1 MERVEPLAMSLTNL
15 RIAGK
20 LAVLSGAFAA
30 ILLVMAGIAG
40 WKARETDR
48 GIALSAE
55 ANEGVK
61 VAGRMHQTVLAMAIE
76 QYQLAREFNPRTL
89 AQTRTDLTA
98 LRRTVQERMAAIE
111 AMGGARRMQALAETR
126 RAYVAFDTALDAAL
140 AVGAASERAN
150 DWSPEASARF
160 ATAAAAAGQPL
171 DALRASLV
179 ALGDVA
185 DTVATEFEQAAQAAA
200 RQLTWL
206 MGLLA
211 ALGLAGTGFLGW
223 LIGARM
229 IGRPL
234 AASAGRLRALADGDT
249 DTAIP
254 FAGRRDEVGDI
265 AGAMAVFREK
275 LIASRAMQDAAGAE
289 AAAKAARADRVAALT
304 RGFETETAGV
314 VKTVAAAA
322 TEMEATASAMAGG
335 AEAAARQAG
344 TVRNA
349 AGEASAN
356 VQQVAAAAEELAASV
371 GEITRQMAESSR
383 MAGEAVSEAGRTR
396 AAVGSLSDKANRIG
410 EVVRLINEIAAQTNL
425 LALNATIE
433 AARAGEAGKGFA
445 VVASEVKS
453 LAAQTGRATEE
464 IAGQVQAVQGDTA
477 RVVAAIAA
485 MGQVIERINEIA
497 TAIAAAVE
505 QQGAATAE
513 IARNVNQAAQGTGTV
528 TASIAGVDEAAAQ
541 SGAAATQVQAAAR
554 ELSRGAEAL
563 RGQIDRFLD
572 QMRAA

>member
-1 MERVEPLAMSLTNL
+1 MSLTNL

-30 ILLVMAGIAG
+30 ILMVMAGIAG
-40 WKARETDR
+40 WQAREIDR
-48 GIALSAE
+48 GIAQAAA

-61 VAGRMHQTVLAMAIE
+61 IAARMHQNVLAMAIE
-76 QYQLAREFNPRTL
+76 RHQLDKDYNARTL
-89 AQTRTDLTA
+89 AQTRTDLA
-98 LRRTVQERMAAIE
+98 EIRRSVQERMTAIE
-111 AMGGARRMQALAETR
+111 ALGGVRRMQALAETR
-126 RAYVAFDTALDAAL
+126 RRYADFTAALDSAL
-140 AVGAASERAN
+140 AVAAASERGD
-150 DWSPEASARF
+150 DWSPEAAARF
-160 ATAAAAAGQPL
+160 AAAAVAMDRPL
-171 DALRASLV
+171 EELRASLV
-179 ALGDVA
+179 ALGEVA
-185 DTVATEFEQAAQAAA
+185 DTVATVSEQEAQASAL
-200 RQLTWL
+200 RLVWL

-211 ALGLAGTGFLGW
+211 ALGLTGTGFLGW
-223 LIGARM
+223 LIGARL

-234 AASAGRLRALADGDT
+234 AASATRLRALADGDT
-249 DTAIP
+249 ATAIP
-254 FAGRRDEVGDI
+254 FADRRDEVGDI
-265 AGAMAVFREK
+265 AGAMAVFREN
-275 LIASRAMQDAAGAE
+275 LIASRAMQEAAVAE
-289 AAAKAARADRVAALT
+289 AAAKAARADRVATLT
-304 RGFETETAGV
+304 RGFEAETAGV

-322 TEMEATASAMAGG
+322 TEMEATANAMAGG
-335 AEAAARQAG
+335 AEATARQAG
-344 TVRNA
+344 TVRDA

-383 MAGEAVSEAGRTR
+383 MAAEAVSEAGRTR
-396 AAVGSLSDKANRIG
+396 DAVQSLSDKANRIG

-464 IAGQVQAVQGDTA
+464 IAGQIQAVQGDTA
-477 RVVAAIAA
+477 RVVAAIGA

-541 SGAAATQVQAAAR
+541 SGAAASQVQAAAR